1 MVRWVVSDNDDN
13 LDKPSSEF
21 PKPFLS
27 ASISTPL
34 VVFSGQQTKDESVK
48 HINIQYI
55 LISKIPG
62 YKEYSILHISYKDGL
77 K

>member
-34 VVFSGQQTKDESVK
+34 VVFSGQQTKDVSVK

-55 LISKIPG
+55 LIPG
-62 YKEYSILHISYKDGL
+62 YKDFIHIGYKDGL